1 MIYTVTLNPSV
12 DYLVG
17 VESFQWGATNRVNQQ
32 AMVPG
37 GKGIN
42 VSRVLQ
48 RFDVK
53 SEALGFTAGFTG
65 SFIKEEL
72 NKEGVSNRFIETDG
86 QTRINVK
93 LQTDVETEING
104 KAPDI
109 QGKHIAK
116 LLKQLD
122 TLTSSDVLVLSGSV
136 PSILSPD
143 LYQQIVDRVKG
154 KGVTTFVDTSGAP
167 LEAVVE
173 AGPFLIKPNQHELE
187 ELYNQKVTDLVSA
200 VALAKKTIEKG
211 VEYVL
216 ISFAGEG
223 AALVSKD
230 HAYVASVPKGVVK
243 NSVGAGDSM
252 VAGFLYA
259 HLQSLEIKEAFRF
272 SVAAGSAT
280 AFSEGFCSLDQVQS
294 LMQEVSI
301 QII

>member
-17 VESFQWGATNRVNQQ
+17 VESFQWGATNRATEQ

-48 RFDVK
+48 RFGVS
-53 SEALGFTAGFTG
+53 SESLGFTAGFTG

-72 NKEGVSNRFIETDG
+72 TKEAVAHRFIETGG

-93 LQTDVETEING
+93 LQTDTETEING
-104 KAPDI
+104 KAPEI
-109 QGKHIAK
+109 QEKHIDE
-116 LLKQLD
+116 LLQQLD
-122 TLTSSDVLVLSGSV
+122 LLTTKDILVLSGSV
-136 PSILSPD
+136 PSILSTN
-143 LYQQIVDRVKG
+143 LYQQIVERVKR
-154 KGVTTFVDTSGAP
+154 KGVKTFVDTSGAP

-173 AGPFLIKPNQHELE
+173 AGPFLIKPNQQELE
-187 ELYNQKVTDLVSA
+187 DLYKQKVTDIPSA
-200 VALAKKTIEKG
+200 VTLAKKTLDKG
-211 VEYVL
+211 VNYVL
-216 ISFAGEG
+216 MSFAGDG

-230 HAYVASVPKGVVK
+230 DTYVATIPKGNVK

-259 HLQSLEIKEAFRF
+259 YMQSMDIKEAFRF
-272 SVAAGSAT
+272 SVASGSAT
-280 AFSEGFCSLDQVQS
+280 AFSDGFCSLDQVQS

-301 QII
+301 EMI